1 MKGIQCND
9 TPLQLKNNEKLY
21 DLKNIIVFKSGKV
34 KKMEKYIAFVWYNT
48 KVKNNVIYILKKKN
62 HKGQNRLLIITC

>member
-9 TPLQLKNNEKLY
+9 TTLQLKNNEKLY

-48 KVKNNVIYILKKKN
+48 KVKNNVIYI
-62 HKGQNRLLIITC
+62 